1 MMRKLTVMQSRM
13 ANLLKGYFTF
23 KMGIIFGPLLKKTIY
38 YNLFPITLVK
48 NFHANN
54 NYSQPK
60 VTED

>member
-1 MMRKLTVMQSRM
+1 MRKLTVMQSRM

-54 NYSQPK
+54 N
-60 VTED
+60 